1 MTRPSPPPLPP
12 PPSPPI
18 TPSPPSAPSA
28 PFDPGPDGHDT
39 HLVLE
44 NTQGH
49 LSLWPAWRI
58 TPDGWLPRFGPAPH
72 DACTR
77 LVEERRG

>member
-1 MTRPSPPPLPP
+1 MTAR
-12 PPSPPI
+12 
-18 TPSPPSAPSA
+18 SA
-28 PFDPGPDGHDT
+28 PFDPGPGGHAT

-49 LSLWPAWRI
+49 LSLWPAWRE
-58 TPDGWLPRFGPAPH
+58 TPEGWTARFGPAPH

-77 LVEERRG
+77 LVAADRP